1 MAEIE
6 KSIDNLQFHL
16 KVRGMKPKEIR
27 PSYLS
32 FYNSN
37 SNSNFYEKPIK
48 LLNNNINENPM
59 SYSLRSKNTNLS
71 SKRTFMN
78 LNQTNRSNTNIY
90 KPKIMFFEENSYN
103 TNESFR
109 NENNASFRNTNN
121 TILSNNRY
129 NNYNEN
135 TINENEEYYFE
146 PLYGSYEYDAR
157 KLIEHELGPYVNNVR
172 NKMKVEINE
181 FNRSIKD
188 LRNKTNE
195 VDSLINLVKE
205 NDNKINEVMV
215 DMDYM
220 NRSFNNT
227 NRQFQENIEI
237 TKKKFFDLEK
247 NIYELD
253 SNYNNLKYEINK
265 SNEKGKKFEQHLQL
279 ILNEL
284 EKVKSKNNNK
294 DNKFEEIIKS
304 QIIDIQ
310 NISGNNEEISKIINN
325 INEQI
330 NNIKEDMNNL
340 NKKIEGENFDA
351 IKKKS
356 IINSNN
362 NINDIY
368 KQLDL
373 LKKKNQDNTK
383 RLNKINEEINN
394 NDFEIPKES
403 LPQTEFNE
411 NENKITK
418 SDIKKIGEFE
428 NTININF
435 EKYRT
440 DLKKY
445 TLEQNLF
452 TEILI
457 KNIEVITNEIM
468 TLEKQIPEDEEI
480 FENNLIDINTHL
492 SNNNFILNQF
502 NELKQDIQDIKL
514 KNNMIEELK
523 KRLEI
528 LESKI

>member
-1 MAEIE
+1 
-6 KSIDNLQFHL
+6 
-16 KVRGMKPKEIR
+16 
-27 PSYLS
+27 
-32 FYNSN
+32 
-37 SNSNFYEKPIK
+37 
-48 LLNNNINENPM
+48 
-59 SYSLRSKNTNLS
+59 
-71 SKRTFMN
+71 
-78 LNQTNRSNTNIY
+78 
-90 KPKIMFFEENSYN
+90 
-103 TNESFR
+103 
-109 NENNASFRNTNN
+109 
-121 TILSNNRY
+121 
-129 NNYNEN
+129 
-135 TINENEEYYFE
+135 
-146 PLYGSYEYDAR
+146 
-157 KLIEHELGPYVNNVR
+157 
-172 NKMKVEINE
+172 
-181 FNRSIKD
+181 
-188 LRNKTNE
+188 
-195 VDSLINLVKE
+195 
-205 NDNKINEVMV
+205 
-215 DMDYM
+215 
-220 NRSFNNT
+220 
-227 NRQFQENIEI
+227 
-237 TKKKFFDLEK
+237 
-247 NIYELD
+247 
-253 SNYNNLKYEINK
+253 
-265 SNEKGKKFEQHLQL
+265 
-279 ILNEL
+279 
-284 EKVKSKNNNK
+284 
-294 DNKFEEIIKS
+294 
-304 QIIDIQ
+304 
-310 NISGNNEEISKIINN
+310 
-325 INEQI
+325 
-330 NNIKEDMNNL
+330 MNNL